1 MPRLNRII
9 FQASVVLI
17 NEMGGLPR
25 ELQMSKRIS
34 AVLCAVL
41 LMTLPAQ
48 ADEGGVRKA
57 FESKFPSMKVE
68 SVTRMPF
75 PGLYEVVFDGQV
87 VYTDEKLTYLMNGNL
102 FDLRDAKERNLT
114 RERRDQI
121 ASGALVKAQPNAIKR
136 VRGNGKR
143 VVYTFEDPNCGYCK
157 ELQKELNK
165 VKDITVYTFLL
176 PILSPDSAEKSK
188 AVWCA
193 RDRAKAWDD
202 LMNKAALPANAVKTC
217 STPLDENQLLAQRF
231 GVRGTPAVYLANG
244 QQVGGYLPADKLEQ
258 ALATAQ

>member
-1 MPRLNRII
+1 
-9 FQASVVLI
+9 
-17 NEMGGLPR
+17 MGSLPGESR
-25 ELQMSKRIS
+25 MFKRI
-34 AVLCAVL
+34 AGVLCAVL
-41 LMTLPAQ
+41 LIALPAR
-48 ADEGGVRKA
+48 ADEGSVRKA
-57 FESKFPSMKVE
+57 FEGKFPSMKIE

-75 PGLYEVVFDGQV
+75 PGLYEIVFDGQV

-136 VRGNGKR
+136 VKGNGKR
-143 VVYTFEDPNCGYCK
+143 IIYTFEDPNCGYCK

-176 PILSPDSAEKSK
+176 PILSADSAEKAK

-193 RDRAKAWDD
+193 KDRAKAWDD

-217 STPLDENQLLAQRF
+217 ATPLEENQLLAQRF

-244 QQVGGYLPADKLEQ
+244 QQVGGFLPAEKLEQ
-258 ALATAQ
+258 ALAAVQ